1 VYDTVLTAS
10 EVTQLYNNPYVDIS
24 PTVNSYTVTVDEV
37 FFIDTGSGA
46 QSKPEITFTNGESY
60 VFDQSD
66 ESNDGYPILFGTT
79 ADDTSNLYTTGVTVV
94 GTPGQP
100 GAYTRL
106 DYTGST
112 ALFYFSSG
120 ATNMGFSILATNYN
134 ITDGISFSGVTVTGT
149 QNNRSWTQAGGTD
162 SFTNGDYNVFYPNV
176 GYYEENA
183 ELLFDKNTTTTRLAL
198 YSQNFYT
205 NGSANASAA
214 TNSSYYG
221 HYVQLTMP
229 YKLRLKQ
236 VIIVGQTTAG
246 NSLDLRS
253 RTPKKVY
260 LFGSNNGGT
269 TFTYLDTEDFPL
281 PLSLVTNTSTISFT
295 TITEG
300 YSTIRMVVNST
311 QNTNS
316 YGSTSGALAEW
327 QLIGDVVPS

>member
-1 VYDTVLTAS
+1 
-10 EVTQLYNNPYVDIS
+10 
-24 PTVNSYTVTVDEV
+24 
-37 FFIDTGSGA
+37 
-46 QSKPEITFTNGESY
+46 
-60 VFDQSD
+60 
-66 ESNDGYPILFGTT
+66 
-79 ADDTSNLYTTGVTVV
+79 VTVV

-112 ALFYFSSG
+112 ALVYFSSG
-120 ATNMGFSILATNYN
+120 ATSMGFSMLATNYN

-149 QNNRSWTQAGGTD
+149 QKNNRSWTQSGGTD
-162 SFTNGDYNVFYPNV
+162 SFTNGDYNVFYPSV

-183 ELLFDKNTTTTRLAL
+183 ELLFDKNATTTRLAL

-205 NGSANASAA
+205 SGSANASAV

-229 YKLRLKQ
+229 YKLILKQ
-236 VIIVGQTTAG
+236 VIIVGQTTAA

-269 TFTYLDTEDFPL
+269 TFTYLDTKDFPL
-281 PLSLVTNTSTISFT
+281 PLSKVTNTSTISFT

-316 YGSTSGALAEW
+316 NGNTSGAL
-327 QLIGDVVPS
+327 